1 MNDKAINSS
10 DIFKKTDTQQV
21 TFVYEVIGILLM
33 TRVSFL
39 NNGGVIPD
47 DVSEAFST
55 LTSFNNLI
63 KTIGNEVC
71 EGDLDDPDLI
81 VDVTTRLGSLKLL
94 LPEIASH
101 VITCNNW
108 AKSLPGAIPSHL

>member
-1 MNDKAINSS
+1 MIKINSS

-55 LTSFNNLI
+55 LTSF
-63 KTIGNEVC
+63 
-71 EGDLDDPDLI
+71 
-81 VDVTTRLGSLKLL
+81 
-94 LPEIASH
+94 
-101 VITCNNW
+101 
-108 AKSLPGAIPSHL
+108 